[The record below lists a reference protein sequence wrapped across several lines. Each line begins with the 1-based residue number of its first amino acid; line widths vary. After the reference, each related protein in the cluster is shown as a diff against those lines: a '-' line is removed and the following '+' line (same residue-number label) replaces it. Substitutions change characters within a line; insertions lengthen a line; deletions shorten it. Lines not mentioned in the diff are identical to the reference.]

1 VRELTKATNGNA
13 IGIGF
18 ADFTTTRAVRQCNLQ
33 ASYTNSLT
41 ALTPSMMEIPI
52 YFDTDRECIE
62 RALVSLAL
70 PEFAVP
76 RIVRILNTLSLET
89 LQVSEVFGP
98 LVAARPDLTVSVS
111 AHDMDFDH
119 EGNLLPLP
127 F

>member
-1 VRELTKATNGNA
+1 MSSFIASAALE
-13 IGIGF
+13 
-18 ADFTTTRAVRQCNLQ
+18 Q
-33 ASYTNSLT
+33 ARK
-41 ALTPSMMEIPI
+41 IPI

-70 PEFAVP
+70 PESAVP
-76 RIVRILNTLSLET
+76 RIVRILNTLSLEK

-98 LVAARPDLTVSVS
+98 LVAARPDLNVSVS